1 MISARLLKDLER
13 FGFELDFPSYGSNEE
28 RIFEIFKENSQRLYL
43 AIPLLLQ
50 HKIDYDLIIHKV
62 SSLKKDS
69 ASSLIKQFNKILII
83 SNRIFMLEGLDNHHI
98 QDIITKY
105 LIKEDISEDEFR
117 HYYNSFKDFFRRVAT
132 IREEDLKESVK
143 IRSKLNINKSLSTI
157 FSPAKLRIMEK
168 IFNHDKLTNTELK
181 YHYKS
186 IKPLINAILNENMQQ
201 YLRIID
207 SSKKYH

>member
-13 FGFELDFPSYGSNEE
+13 FGFELDFPSYSSNEE
-28 RIFEIFKENSQRLYL
+28 RIFEIFKENNQRLYL

-62 SSLKKDS
+62 SSLKKD
-69 ASSLIKQFNKILII
+69 ASRLIKQFNKILII
-83 SNRIFMLEGLDNHHI
+83 SKRIFMLEGLDNRHI

-105 LIKEDISEDEFR
+105 SIKEDISEDEFR

-186 IKPLINAILNENMQQ
+186 IKPLINAVLNENMQQ